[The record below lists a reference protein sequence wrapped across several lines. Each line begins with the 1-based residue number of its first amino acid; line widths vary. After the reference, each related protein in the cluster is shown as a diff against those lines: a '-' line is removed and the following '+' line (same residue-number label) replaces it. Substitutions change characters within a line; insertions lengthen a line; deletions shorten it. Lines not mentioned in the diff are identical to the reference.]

1 MATNLSYLRAA
12 VSGCPASEPSPHWK
26 VTEGVGLARLLDDFE
41 GLFKNR
47 WAAALMPVTNK
58 SSGIRIRGFIN

>member
-1 MATNLSYLRAA
+1 
-12 VSGCPASEPSPHWK
+12 

-47 WAAALMPVTNK
+47 WAAALMPVTNI